1 MTRTLASRASPPDG
15 PVPDQAIT
23 PRAAPEVDPT
33 LLATRLK
40 RLIGAESVSSFAR
53 RSGVGESVLRS
64 YLADHRMP
72 SLDKALADGITLG
85 ISPSP
90 PYSNLDPNTQKADG
104 LDVEINEAALH
115 WLGIDTFI
123 PKRRTQP
130 HGLGRVRWVV
140 ERTLSWFHQFR
151 RLRTRYDRR
160 AEVHEAFLQL
170 GCAMICWNFLK

>member
-72 SLDKALADGITLG
+72 SLDKALALAVAAGVTLDWLATG
-85 ISPSP
+85 QHSRTMAQLRATYTTGSGDASPS
-90 PYSNLDPNTQKADG
+90 DG
-104 LDVEINEAALH
+104 LPLAQLNIAVLE
-115 WLGIDTFI
+115 GILKAVLKAQGARASPAQLAT
-123 PKRRTQP
+123 
-130 HGLGRVRWVV
+130 LVV
-140 ERTLSWFHQFR
+140 DLY
-151 RLRTRYDRR
+151 LRAT
-160 AEVHEAFLQL
+160 ATNLP
-170 GCAMICWNFLK
+170 G